1 MIVIQNVFLFLAGTE
16 EHENLTRALSLIKD
30 TIVQVDAL
38 VNLYEKN
45 SRLRDIHNKIE
56 PKASGKFK
64 DGRVFRREDLTQ
76 GRRQLLHEGTV
87 SWKAA
92 SGRLKGTL
100 LQHHHQFITIFLLKK
115 CNSSVYSFFCNLDV
129 FLRVL
134 FLIILSDILAVLL
147 SDVLLLMQ
155 EKDQRYAFAAVVSD
169 FSNFYFS
176 SIKLHCCFSPFSV

>member
-1 MIVIQNVFLFLAGTE
+1 MIVIQNFFLSLVGTE

-100 LQHHHQFITIFLLKK
+100 SQHSHFKQLL
-115 CNSSVYSFFCNLDV
+115 
-129 FLRVL
+129 
-134 FLIILSDILAVLL
+134 
-147 SDVLLLMQ
+147 
-155 EKDQRYAFAAVVSD
+155 
-169 FSNFYFS
+169 
-176 SIKLHCCFSPFSV
+176 